1 MVWNNPLTLVIS
13 SPFIASDMAR
23 SQALSN
29 TRLNGPGITTPAIVT
44 LIGYAILVF
53 IVLLPIDMYAYD
65 ESSQKYIKQEYDFL
79 QRFLLVLLLS
89 LPFVLS
95 IYSVNCMMVGSC
107 VWWSWIVAIATLV
120 WSILVLATT
129 FANKSF
135 LLDSVMS

>member
-1 MVWNNPLTLVIS
+1 
-13 SPFIASDMAR
+13 MAR
-23 SQALSN
+23 SQTLSAPRSSN
-29 TRLNGPGITTPAIVT
+29 PGITTPAIVT

-65 ESSQKYIKQEYDFL
+65 DATQKYIKQEYDFL

-107 VWWSWIVAIATLV
+107 VWWSWIVAIATLI

-129 FANKSF
+129 FANKRF
-135 LLDSVMS
+135 LLESIMS